1 MNNMTMNQQ
10 QETDERS
17 SAASVDF
24 RMVTFTLAGRDY
36 AIDIMKVKE
45 ISKDNKFTYVP
56 NAAPFVVGVYNLR
69 GDIISVI
76 DLRIFFNQLDMGPE
90 KSNSNQE
97 NMIILRLE
105 DHTISVIV
113 DTIDKVVGIPSEAIQ
128 PPHPLFGDINVK
140 YISGIVES
148 DKRLYVIL
156 DVEKIFNSDESEVP
170 EQSTIPVQIE
180 EFAAVAQPAV
190 GAQPEADSDDDQLNV
205 QFIAESL
212 ATFQKMFV
220 SAVNREWVEERYKT
234 WILARKAAGKEVQFA
249 DEQDALSFLEGF
261 NSPYSGSLWNEDHI
275 QFLEKI
281 LPDPMNRTF
290 YALDMGCGSGHEA
303 YSLASIIKKKSPQT
317 LLKILAYDN
326 DLMAISTA
334 PSLML
339 EKYQVPE
346 YYHDLLTESVS
357 GRWQFEEAIR
367 NSIIFEYH
375 DIMHHT
381 NLPALD
387 MVVMRDL
394 LSLLKPEAQLHILN
408 LVIDNLKP
416 GGIIIVGKN
425 EELDENL
432 GFSEKVLDGFTYYQK
447 K

>member
-1 MNNMTMNQQ
+1 MDNMTMNQQ
-10 QETDERS
+10 RETNEKS
-17 SAASVDF
+17 SVANVDF

-76 DLRIFFNQLDMGPE
+76 DLRIFFNQLNMGLD
-90 KSNSNQE
+90 KSSSNQE

-105 DHTISVIV
+105 DHTIAVIV
-113 DTIDKVVGIPSEAIQ
+113 DTIDKVVGIPSESIQ

-148 DKRLYVIL
+148 DKKLYVIL
-156 DVEKIFNSDESEVP
+156 DVEKIFNSDDTEVS
-170 EQSTIPVQIE
+170 EQSSIPVQIE
-180 EFAAVAQPAV
+180 DFAVVTQPGPMQA
-190 GAQPEADSDDDQLNV
+190 EAESNDDQLNV

-212 ATFQKMFV
+212 ATFQKMYV

-234 WILARKAAGKEVQFA
+234 WIQARKTAGKDVQFA
-249 DEQDALSFLEGF
+249 DEQDALSFVEGF
-261 NSPYSGSLWNEDHI
+261 NSPYSGSLWNEDYI
-275 QFLEKI
+275 QILEKI

-290 YALDMGCGSGHEA
+290 YALDAGCGSGYET

-339 EKYQVPE
+339 EKFQVPE

-357 GRWQFEEAIR
+357 GRWQFEEAIK

-387 MVVMRDL
+387 MVVIRDL
-394 LSLLKPEAQLHILN
+394 LSLLRPEAQLHVLN
-408 LVIDNLKP
+408 LIVDNLKP

-432 GFSEKVLDGFTYYQK
+432 GFIEKVIDGFIYYQK

>member
-1 MNNMTMNQQ
+1 MDNMTMNQQ
-10 QETDERS
+10 RETDEKS
-17 SAASVDF
+17 SVANVDF

-76 DLRIFFNQLDMGPE
+76 DLRIFFNQLNMGLD
-90 KSNSNQE
+90 KSSSNQE

-105 DHTISVIV
+105 DHTIAVIV
-113 DTIDKVVGIPSEAIQ
+113 DTIDKVVGIPSESIQ

-148 DKRLYVIL
+148 DKKLYVIL
-156 DVEKIFNSDESEVP
+156 DVEKIFNSDDTEVP
-170 EQSTIPVQIE
+170 EQSSIPVQIE
-180 EFAAVAQPAV
+180 DFAVVTQPGPMQA
-190 GAQPEADSDDDQLNV
+190 EAESNDDQLNV

-212 ATFQKMFV
+212 ATFQKMYV

-234 WILARKAAGKEVQFA
+234 WIQARKTAGKDVQFA
-249 DEQDALSFLEGF
+249 DEQDALSFVEGF
-261 NSPYSGSLWNEDHI
+261 NSPYSGSLWNEDYI
-275 QFLEKI
+275 QILEKI

-290 YALDMGCGSGHEA
+290 YALDAGCGSGYET

-339 EKYQVPE
+339 EKFQVPE

-357 GRWQFEEAIR
+357 GRWQFEEAIK

-387 MVVMRDL
+387 MVVIRDL
-394 LSLLKPEAQLHILN
+394 LSLLRPEAQLHVLN
-408 LVIDNLKP
+408 LIVDNLKP

-432 GFSEKVLDGFTYYQK
+432 GFTEKVIDGFIYYQK

>member
-1 MNNMTMNQQ
+1 MDNMTMNQQ
-10 QETDERS
+10 RETDEKS
-17 SAASVDF
+17 SVANVDF

-76 DLRIFFNQLDMGPE
+76 DLRIFFNQLNMGLD
-90 KSNSNQE
+90 KSSSNQE

-105 DHTISVIV
+105 DHTIAVIV
-113 DTIDKVVGIPSEAIQ
+113 DTIDKVVGIPSESIQ

-148 DKRLYVIL
+148 DKKLYVIL
-156 DVEKIFNSDESEVP
+156 DVEKIFNSDDTEVS
-170 EQSTIPVQIE
+170 EQSSIPVQIE
-180 EFAAVAQPAV
+180 DFAVVTQPSPMQA
-190 GAQPEADSDDDQLNV
+190 EAESNDDQLNV

-212 ATFQKMFV
+212 ATFQKMYV

-234 WILARKAAGKEVQFA
+234 WIQARKTAGKDVQFA
-249 DEQDALSFLEGF
+249 DEQDALSFVEGF
-261 NSPYSGSLWNEDHI
+261 NSPYSGSLWNEDYI
-275 QFLEKI
+275 QILEKI

-290 YALDMGCGSGHEA
+290 YALDAGCGSGYET

-339 EKYQVPE
+339 EKFQVPE

-357 GRWQFEEAIR
+357 GRWQFEEAIK

-387 MVVMRDL
+387 MVVIRDL
-394 LSLLKPEAQLHILN
+394 LSLLRPEAQLHVLN
-408 LVIDNLKP
+408 LIVDNLKP

-432 GFSEKVLDGFTYYQK
+432 GFIEKVIDGFIYYQK